1 MARVGTNT
9 VPCCAL
15 VQRAGIF
22 SPMSTTHDFVQ
33 QVPEVALRH
42 RLYIARDAAGLS
54 QIELADR
61 MGVSRRTIGNA
72 ETGAKIPR
80 RPTLAAWSL
89 ATGVPLA
96 WLETGEAPSPG
107 DGDGA
112 PIVRH
117 QGLEPRTRWLGA
129 SAGQEGS
136 VTPLRRTA

>member
-1 MARVGTNT
+1 MARVGTEL

-15 VQRAGIF
+15 VQHTGIF
-22 SPMSTTHDFVQ
+22 SCMSTTHDFVQ

-89 ATGVPLA
+89 ATGVPLT
-96 WLETGEAPSPG
+96 WLEAGEVPPTGPGHDGGGVLTAPKPIFPG
-107 DGDGA
+107 RHADG
-112 PIVRH
+112 
-117 QGLEPRTRWLGA
+117 
-129 SAGQEGS
+129 
-136 VTPLRRTA
+136 VTDVTLLRAA